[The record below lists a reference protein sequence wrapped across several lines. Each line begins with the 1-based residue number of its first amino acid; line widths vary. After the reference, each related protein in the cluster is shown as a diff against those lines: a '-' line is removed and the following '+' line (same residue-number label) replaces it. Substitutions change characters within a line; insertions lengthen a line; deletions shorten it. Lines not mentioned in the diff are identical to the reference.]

1 MSSGYKSHLFTFV
14 FSSLW
19 EILMNKEM
27 NNGGYPDQAMQTQI
41 NRNHTSA
48 EERERDAENAEWCWH
63 FREPFLATAGR
74 SEL

>member
-1 MSSGYKSHLFTFV
+1 
-14 FSSLW
+14 
-19 EILMNKEM
+19 MNKEM
-27 NNGGYPDQAMQTQI
+27 NNGGYPDQPMQPQI

-48 EERERDAENAEWCWH
+48 GERERDAENAEWCWH